1 MEEISKI
8 IVAKRKTLGLSME
21 KVARKA
27 DVTLKT
33 VTNIE
38 KGMGVSSS
46 TLFAVLHALDLE
58 FIIKDKE
65 EDNA

>member
-8 IVAKRKTLGLSME
+8 IVANRKALGLSME

-33 VTNIE
+33 VINIE

-46 TLFAVLHALDLE
+46 TLFAVLSALDLE
-58 FIIKDKE
+58 LIIKDKE
-65 EDNA
+65 GDNA

>member
-8 IVAKRKTLGLSME
+8 IVSKRKALGLSME

-33 VTNIE
+33 VINIE

-46 TLFAVLHALDLE
+46 TLFAVLSALGLE
-58 FIIKDKE
+58 FIIKDKDG
-65 EDNA
+65 DNA

>member
-33 VTNIE
+33 VINIE

-46 TLFAVLHALDLE
+46 TLFAVLSALGLE
-58 FIIKDKE
+58 FIIKDKDG
-65 EDNA
+65 DNA

>member
-8 IVAKRKTLGLSME
+8 IVAKRKALGLSME

-33 VTNIE
+33 VINIE

-46 TLFAVLHALDLE
+46 TLFAVLSALDLE

>member
-8 IVAKRKTLGLSME
+8 IVAKRKALGLSME

-33 VTNIE
+33 VINME
-38 KGMGVSSS
+38 KGFGVSAS

-58 FIIKDKE
+58 FIIKDKDG
-65 EDNA
+65 DNA